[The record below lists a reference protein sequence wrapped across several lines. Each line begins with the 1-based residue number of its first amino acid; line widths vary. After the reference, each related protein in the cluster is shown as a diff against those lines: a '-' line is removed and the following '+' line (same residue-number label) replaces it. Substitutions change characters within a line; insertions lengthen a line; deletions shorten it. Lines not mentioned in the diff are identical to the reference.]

1 MTVTK
6 DDVFIITDDSRNAGL
21 RMNVKL
27 NQSAY
32 ENMREGRDKQKPVN
46 IPENIEP
53 KQAAESEANDSVMN
67 GKEEAE

>member
-1 MTVTK
+1 
-6 DDVFIITDDSRNAGL
+6 
-21 RMNVKL
+21 MNVKL

-67 GKEEAE
+67 GKEEEAE

>member
-1 MTVTK
+1 MSS
-6 DDVFIITDDSRNAGL
+6 F
-21 RMNVKL
+21 KL

-32 ENMREGRDKQKPVN
+32 TNMLDGRVLQEPEH

-53 KQAAESEANDSVMN
+53 KSVAESGASYNGMN